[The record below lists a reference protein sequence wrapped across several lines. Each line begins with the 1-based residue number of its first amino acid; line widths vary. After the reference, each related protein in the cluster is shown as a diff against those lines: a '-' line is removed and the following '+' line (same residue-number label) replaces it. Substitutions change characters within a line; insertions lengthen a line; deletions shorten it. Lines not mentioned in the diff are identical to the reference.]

1 MAIET
6 ITKSEMPTTA
16 ATWFP
21 LPEGNPTMRRVKHN
35 EVDAKEIVRIIHDD
49 GAVVIEGLLTPD
61 QVARYNAEIAPAL
74 EEMHPGSLL
83 DHEQIQVFHGPNT
96 KRLSN
101 MTTLSKTFRQEII
114 DSDTI
119 HAVCDELFRNTGDYW
134 LSTSQVMSIGPGSPR
149 QPLHRDQNNWFPAQA
164 MGPGA
169 PESAIAFL
177 LAQDD
182 TTEENGATLAIPK
195 SHLWP
200 FTLEDGKL
208 GSYEQCSIVELKAG
222 DALAIGG
229 KIVHSGGANRTK
241 DFWRKVTT
249 IMFCNSAFAQ
259 EEAFQIFLDRELVKQ
274 LPERVKKV
282 LGFRTLYP
290 MNSPGLNTLNNDE
303 ISTFLGW

>member
-1 MAIET
+1 MATET
-6 ITKSEMPTTA
+6 ITKSEMATTA

-21 LPEGNPTMRRVKHN
+21 LPEGNPTVRRVKHN
-35 EVDAKEIVRIIHDD
+35 EVDAKEIVRIIHED

-74 EEMHPGSLL
+74 GEMHPGS
-83 DHEQIQVFHGPNT
+83 F
-96 KRLSN
+96 
-101 MTTLSKTFRQEII
+101 KTFREEII

-119 HAVCDELFRNTGDYW
+119 HAVCDELFRNTGNYW

-195 SHLWP
+195 SNLWP
-200 FTLEDGKL
+200 FNLEDGKL

-229 KIVHSGGANRTK
+229 KIVHGGGANRTK